1 MSAPLLFVDDD
12 RAFSSLGAAAL
23 QREGYGVTLA
33 RSLHEARAALARLT
47 PALVVL
53 DRRLPDGDGLTFL
66 SEIKAHAPGAAV
78 VMVTAHGDIAS
89 AVDAVRAGAS
99 DYVAKPVELAD
110 LVLRVRRALDTGR
123 LKDRL
128 AAAEAELSGRR
139 RIIPP
144 ASAAMQRVFAT
155 LERIAASPRSAVLLL
170 GETGA
175 GKEMLA
181 RHLHGLSAKDDGAPF
196 VHVNCAAL
204 PEQTVESELFGHE
217 KGAFTDARTTRRGL
231 VEVAHGGTLFLDEV
245 GELPLGLQAK
255 LLTFLDS
262 GRFRRLG
269 GTTEHSSGARIVAA
283 TNRDLPVL
291 MGRGE
296 FREDLWFRLSVF
308 RIDIPPLRQRAED
321 ILPLAEGILTDLR
334 RELGRKDIRLGAR
347 ARARLGTYPFPGNV
361 RELRNIIE
369 RALVMEPGPELE
381 LDVLEGGGKPTLPAV
396 VAAEAPVD
404 SDAFVLPG
412 PPRALEDV
420 ERVYTR
426 WVLERLGG
434 KRMEAAKVLGL
445 SYPTFLKRLGEGA

>member
-1 MSAPLLFVDDD
+1 MSPPLLFVDDD

-23 QREGYGVTLA
+23 QREGYAVTLA

-66 SEIKAHAPGAAV
+66 SELKSHVPGAVV

-89 AVDAVRAGAS
+89 AVDAVRAGAA

-139 RIIPP
+139 RLIPP
-144 ASAAMQRVFAT
+144 ASAAMQRVLAA
-155 LERIAASPRSAVLLL
+155 LGRIAGSPRSAVLLL

-181 RHLHGLSAKDDGAPF
+181 RHLHALSFQNEDTPF

-269 GTTEHSSGARIVAA
+269 GTVEHSSSARIVAA
-283 TNRDLPVL
+283 TNRDLPAL
-291 MGRGE
+291 MARGE
-296 FREDLWFRLSVF
+296 FREDLWFRLGVF
-308 RIDIPPLRQRAED
+308 RIDIPPLRERHED
-321 ILPLAEGILTDLR
+321 ILPLAEGILADLR
-334 RELGRKDIRLGAR
+334 RELGRKDATLGAH
-347 ARARLGTYPFPGNV
+347 ARARLATYPFPGNV

-369 RALVMEPGPELE
+369 RALVMESGPELE
-381 LDVLEGGGKPTLPAV
+381 LDVLQGSKAMPSLAAAV
-396 VAAEAPVD
+396 PNMDPET
-404 SDAFVLPG
+404 FVIAG

-420 ERVYTR
+420 ERLYTR

-434 KRMEAAKVLGL
+434 RRMEAAKVLGL
-445 SYPTFLKRLGEGA
+445 SYPTFLKRLGEGS